1 MLASTSRHLYAR
13 CIIRPLLDY
22 LLTIFSSGIDGIEK
36 GQGGQYAS
44 EAEKL
49 CFHSS
54 WFFWGGQSIFWT
66 LPSIALYPAWMY
78 VIKDGEICLVD
89 SDFSARNSLSPEW
102 ELISR
107 RKSNLLAILMSK
119 TKPKQ
124 NPRNKK
130 TKSLQRPEQ
139 LVTYFKN
146 SAPLNPHV
154 DPHPTGSLCYQL
166 EGRMWLCVK
175 HILKTSFP
183 YLNRGYTR
191 KAGGI
196 DTSPLLLAHLD
207 FICAA

>member
-1 MLASTSRHLYAR
+1 MPQRQRNCVST
-13 CIIRPLLDY
+13 LL
-22 LLTIFSSGIDGIEK
+22 G
-36 GQGGQYAS
+36 
-44 EAEKL
+44 
-49 CFHSS
+49 
-54 WFFWGGQSIFWT
+54 FFVGGQSIFWT